1 MKIKVLLI
9 FVFVFLLAFPTVAFI
24 SQGER
29 VETSAEA
36 EAIALRYENNL
47 DNYNNRYP
55 DCEIIGTK
63 LVNGVWQVGFGST
76 KEEYKY
82 MAGGGFPVVFIDE
95 TNSRNITH
103 LYQK

>member
-1 MKIKVLLI
+1 MKTKTILI
-9 FVFVFLLAFPTVAFI
+9 FVFVFLLALPLIAII
-24 SQGER
+24 SKGEE
-29 VETSAEA
+29 VLTSDEA
-36 EAIALRYENNL
+36 EAIALNYVSKINNGKFT
-47 DNYNNRYP
+47 
-55 DCEIIGTK
+55 DCEIIGTEYE
-63 LVNGVWQVGFGST
+63 NGIWLVGFGST